1 MAIDPLEETPVPN
14 ATPRRLALNIPLIV
28 LWVASIAVGAIG
40 LWQLRAGNA
49 GQADFYNTG
58 GSDYLTFLDLQ
69 TQSTIGG
76 MLLVAGVVGVLVALA
91 VHARNRAAAIVAREA
106 AASVTAV
113 TAVDEFDEF
122 DDVDADA
129 AADAARDEAPRAD
142 VPTAVPAAVPAAVVA
157 DATPTDDGAAEASAA
172 VTATEAPGPDAE
184 TTVIEASNADE
195 TEADTE
201 PGASG
206 ADRLKH

>member
-1 MAIDPLEETPVPN
+1 MPN

-76 MLLVAGVVGVLVALA
+76 MMLIAGIVGVLIALA

-106 AASVTAV
+106 AATV
-113 TAVDEFDEF
+113 TAVDEFDELDEF
-122 DDVDADA
+122 DDDDDTDVA
-129 AADAARDEAPRAD
+129 AEPARE
-142 VPTAVPAAVPAAVVA
+142 VPATDRVA
-157 DATPTDDGAAEASAA
+157 SSEEPAAEASAA
-172 VTATEAPGPDAE
+172 VTETEAPGPD
-184 TTVIEASNADE
+184 
-195 TEADTE
+195 TEAAAAPVESTDE
-201 PGASG
+201 AESAASD
-206 ADRLKH
+206 ADRPKN

>member
-1 MAIDPLEETPVPN
+1 MPN

-49 GQADFYNTG
+49 GQADFYNSG

-76 MLLVAGVVGVLVALA
+76 MLLIAGIVGVLVALA

-106 AASVTAV
+106 AATV
-113 TAVDEFDEF
+113 TAVDEFDELDEF
-122 DDVDADA
+122 EDDDT
-129 AADAARDEAPRAD
+129 EAGE
-142 VPTAVPAAVPAAVVA
+142 VPAAAEVPA
-157 DATPTDDGAAEASAA
+157 DDSAAPSDEPAAEASAA
-172 VTATEAPGPDAE
+172 VAETEAPG
-184 TTVIEASNADE
+184 
-195 TEADTE
+195 ADTE
-201 PGASG
+201 TAAAPVESTDEAESAASD
-206 ADRLKH
+206 ADRAKN

>member
-1 MAIDPLEETPVPN
+1 MPN

-49 GQADFYNTG
+49 GQADFYNSG

-76 MLLVAGVVGVLVALA
+76 MLLIAGIVGVLVALA

-106 AASVTAV
+106 AATV
-113 TAVDEFDEF
+113 TAVDEFDELDEF
-122 DDVDADA
+122 EDDDTDA
-129 AADAARDEAPRAD
+129 AAGPARE
-142 VPTAVPAAVPAAVVA
+142 VPTAAEAPADDSAAPS
-157 DATPTDDGAAEASAA
+157 DEPAAEASAA
-172 VTATEAPGPDAE
+172 VAETEAPG
-184 TTVIEASNADE
+184 
-195 TEADTE
+195 ADTE
-201 PGASG
+201 TAAAPVESTDEAESAASD
-206 ADRLKH
+206 ADRAKN

>member
-1 MAIDPLEETPVPN
+1 MPN

-76 MLLVAGVVGVLVALA
+76 MLLVAGIVGVLIALA

-106 AASVTAV
+106 AATV
-113 TAVDEFDEF
+113 TAVDELDELDEF
-122 DDVDADA
+122 DDDDTDVA
-129 AADAARDEAPRAD
+129 AAPAREVSAAAE
-142 VPTAVPAAVPAAVVA
+142 VPAAVEVPA
-157 DATPTDDGAAEASAA
+157 TDSAAPSEEPAAEASAA
-172 VTATEAPGPDAE
+172 VAGTEAPG
-184 TTVIEASNADE
+184 S
-195 TEADTE
+195 DTE
-201 PGASG
+201 TAAAPVGSTDEAESAASD
-206 ADRLKH
+206 ADRPKN

>member
-1 MAIDPLEETPVPN
+1 MPN

-28 LWVASIAVGAIG
+28 LWVVSIAVGAIG

-76 MLLVAGVVGVLVALA
+76 MLIIAGVVGVLVALA

-106 AASVTAV
+106 AATV
-113 TAVDEFDEF
+113 TAVDEFDDL
-122 DDVDADA
+122 DDDYADTDAADDAD
-129 AADAARDEAPRAD
+129 RDETARAD
-142 VPTAVPAAVPAAVVA
+142 VTTG
-157 DATPTDDGAAEASAA
+157 ATTEATETTSSEEAAAEASAA
-172 VTATEAPGPDAE
+172 VTATEAPGPD
-184 TTVIEASNADE
+184 
-195 TEADTE
+195 TEAPVVQPSSTDDAE
-201 PGASG
+201 PVATD
-206 ADRLKH
+206 ADRPKN

>member
-1 MAIDPLEETPVPN
+1 MPN

-28 LWVASIAVGAIG
+28 LWVVSIAVGAIG

-76 MLLVAGVVGVLVALA
+76 MLIIAGVVGVLVALA

-106 AASVTAV
+106 AATV
-113 TAVDEFDEF
+113 TAVDEFDDL
-122 DDVDADA
+122 DDDYADADA
-129 AADAARDEAPRAD
+129 ADDADRDE
-142 VPTAVPAAVPAAVVA
+142 TARA
-157 DATPTDDGAAEASAA
+157 DATTGATTEAAETTSSEEAAAEASAA
-172 VTATEAPGPDAE
+172 VTATEAPGPD
-184 TTVIEASNADE
+184 
-195 TEADTE
+195 TEAAVVQPSSTADAE
-201 PGASG
+201 PVATD
-206 ADRLKH
+206 ADRPKN

>member
-1 MAIDPLEETPVPN
+1 MPN

-76 MLLVAGVVGVLVALA
+76 MLLVAGIVGVLIALA

-106 AASVTAV
+106 AATV
-113 TAVDEFDEF
+113 TAVDEFDELDEF
-122 DDVDADA
+122 EDDDTDVA
-129 AADAARDEAPRAD
+129 AAPAREVSAAAE
-142 VPTAVPAAVPAAVVA
+142 VPAAVEVPA
-157 DATPTDDGAAEASAA
+157 TDSAAPSEEPAAEASAA
-172 VTATEAPGPDAE
+172 VAGTEAPGSDTE
-184 TTVIEASNADE
+184 TTAAPVESTDEA
-195 TEADTE
+195 E
-201 PGASG
+201 PAASD
-206 ADRLKH
+206 ADRPKI